1 MRDGKERRPID
12 YAEGRRLRAWELY
25 EQGWTQA
32 AIARA
37 LGVTT
42 GAVCQWIKQGRGGGR
57 EALYHRK
64 PPGRRARLTD
74 EQGREL
80 LAILA
85 RGAEGSGFRGDVW
98 TTKRVAAVIAREF
111 RVRYHP
117 AHVSKLLRRLGW
129 SVQRPVRRAAQ
140 RDERAIET

>member
-1 MRDGKERRPID
+1 MRDGKERRPIA

-42 GAVCQWIKQGRGGGR
+42 GAVCQWVKRGRAGGR
-57 EALYHRK
+57 AALYRRER
-64 PPGRRARLTD
+64 PGRQARLS
-74 EQGREL
+74 ERQGQGL
-80 LAILA
+80 LASLA
-85 RGAEGSGFRGDVW
+85 KGAGAYGFRGEVW
-98 TTKRVAAVIAREF
+98 TTKRVAAVIEREF
-111 RVRYHP
+111 GVRYHP
-117 AHVSKLLRRLGW
+117 AHVSKVLRALGW
-129 SVQRPVRRAAQ
+129 TVQKPTTRASQ

>member
-1 MRDGKERRPID
+1 MRDANERRPID

-25 EQGWTQA
+25 EQGWRQS

-42 GAVCQWIKQGRGGGR
+42 GAVCQWIKRGRAGGR

-64 PPGRRARLTD
+64 PPGRQPRLT
-74 EQGREL
+74 ERQGREL

-85 RGAEGSGFRGDVW
+85 RGAEGYGFRGDVW
-98 TTKRVAAVIAREF
+98 TTKRVAAAIAREF

-129 SVQRPVRRAAQ
+129 SVQKPIRRAAQ

>member
-1 MRDGKERRPID
+1 MRSGNERRPID

-42 GAVCQWIKQGRGGGR
+42 GAVCQWVKRGRQGGR
-57 EALYHRK
+57 EALYHR
-64 PPGRRARLTD
+64 PAPGRRPRLS
-74 EQGREL
+74 ERQGQEL

-85 RGAEGSGFRGDVW
+85 RGAEAYGLRGG
-98 TTKRVAAVIAREF
+98 RVDDEAGGRDD
-111 RVRYHP
+111 
-117 AHVSKLLRRLGW
+117 
-129 SVQRPVRRAAQ
+129 RA
-140 RDERAIET
+140 

>member
-1 MRDGKERRPID
+1 MRDANERRPID

-25 EQGWTQA
+25 EQGWRQS

-42 GAVCQWIKQGRGGGR
+42 GAVCQWIKRGRAGGR

-64 PPGRRARLTD
+64 PPGRQPRLT
-74 EQGREL
+74 ERQGREL

-85 RGAEGSGFRGDVW
+85 RGAEGYGFRGDVW
-98 TTKRVAAVIAREF
+98 TTKRVAAAVARGF
-111 RVRYHP
+111 RLRYHP
-117 AHVSKLLRRLGW
+117 AHRATPA
-129 SVQRPVRRAAQ
+129 RPPGRA
-140 RDERAIET
+140 RPKPTR